1 MLAIIQA
8 RVNSKRLP
16 GKVLKKINKF
26 TVLEQVINQVN
37 EVFEKKNIIVAT
49 SKNKKD
55 LAICNI
61 CKQIGVKYFRG
72 DLQNVSK
79 RYYNLLNVEKSVSFL
94 RVCADSPFLD
104 PILIK
109 RCISVFK
116 KKKPSFLTNVLPRS
130 FPKGQS
136 IEIFNSNFFKKEFKN
151 IKKRYDLEHVTTYFY
166 SNKKKYNFINIKN
179 NNNLSKINMCI
190 DHPKDLK
197 LSKKIFDKLNNK
209 NTINNWKNYIKFF
222 L

>member
-26 TVLEQVINQVN
+26 TVLEQVISQVN
-37 EVFEKKNIIVAT
+37 EVFEKENIIVAT
-49 SKNKKD
+49 SKNKQD
-55 LAICNI
+55 LAICEI
-61 CKQIGVKYFRG
+61 CKQFGVKYYRG

-79 RYYNLLNVEKSVSFL
+79 RYYDLLNIHKSISFL

-109 RCISVFK
+109 RCIRVFK
-116 KKKPSFLTNVLPRS
+116 KKKPNFLTNVLPRT

-136 IEIFNSNFFKKEFKN
+136 IEIFNSNFFKKRFRN
-151 IKKRYDLEHVTTYFY
+151 IKKKYDLEHVTTYFY

-179 NNNLSKINMCI
+179 NENLSKINMCV

-197 LSKKIFDKLNNK
+197 LSKKIFYKLKNK
-209 NTINNWKNYIKFF
+209 NTIKNWKNYIKFF

>member
-26 TVLEQVINQVN
+26 TLLEQVINQVN
-37 EVFEKKNIIVAT
+37 EVFVKKNIIVAT
-49 SKNKKD
+49 SRNKRD
-55 LAICNI
+55 LAICKI

-72 DLQNVSK
+72 DLRNVSK
-79 RYYNLLNVEKSVSFL
+79 RYYDLLNVHNSISFL

-109 RCISVFK
+109 KCISVFK
-116 KKKPSFLTNVLPRS
+116 KEKPNFLTNVLPRT

-136 IEIFNSNFFKKEFKN
+136 IEIFNSDFFKKKFKK
-151 IKKRYDLEHVTTYFY
+151 IKKKYDLEHVTTYFY
-166 SNKKKYNFINIKN
+166 SNKKTYNFINIKN
-179 NNNLSKINMCI
+179 EKNLSKINMCI
-190 DHPKDLK
+190 DEPKDLK
-197 LSKKIFDKLNNK
+197 LSKKIFNKLKNK
-209 NTINNWKNYIKFF
+209 SKIKNWKNYIKFF

>member
-37 EVFEKKNIIVAT
+37 EVFKKKNIIVAT
-49 SKNKKD
+49 SKNKGD
-55 LAICNI
+55 LAICKI
-61 CKQIGVKYFRG
+61 CKQFGVKYYRG

-79 RYYNLLNVEKSVSFL
+79 RYYDLLNDHKSISFL

-109 RCISVFK
+109 RCINIFN
-116 KKKPSFLTNVLPRS
+116 KKKPNFLTNVLPRT

-136 IEIFNSNFFKKEFKN
+136 IEIFNSNFFKKRFKN
-151 IKKRYDLEHVTTYFY
+151 IKKKYDLEHVTTYFY
-166 SNKKKYNFINIKN
+166 SNKKRFNFINIKN
-179 NNNLSKINMCI
+179 NDNLSKINMCI
-190 DHPKDLK
+190 DRPKDLR
-197 LSKKIFDKLNNK
+197 LSKKIFNKLKNK
-209 NTINNWKNYIKFF
+209 NTVKNWKNYIKFF